1 MKLSE
6 AEKIIGSSVD
16 KYMTGRA
23 LEMFAHMTS
32 GSSRATSISKLKV
45 PAGWPL
51 AGNITF
57 FRDADSKK
65 VALGYNKRTQKFIA
79 TAK

>member
-6 AEKIIGSSVD
+6 AEKIISGSVD
-16 KYMTGRA
+16 KYMAPRA

-32 GSSRATSISKLKV
+32 GSSQATSISKLKV
-45 PAGWPL
+45 PTGWPL

-65 VALGYNKRTQKFIA
+65 IAIGYNKKTKKFMA
-79 TAK
+79 SAK